1 MAFLI
6 RPPGQVKK
14 AKAKLKPKSKNAQEI
29 LNRLQGF
36 LNQNTSEPVE
46 ILCSFWEDQRNAIT
60 YKELREVVQSG
71 MLTQKQFE
79 DWQQDYSVLV
89 EKKMAGVW
97 MSAMAAGVAG
107 QPMFDSLSFSINTQ
121 DPGIVSWIKDRG
133 AEFVTSCTAEQKKA
147 IQSLLVKKITDQHT
161 VDELARFIRPCIGLT
176 DGDTK
181 AALKLYDTVKATLQT
196 NHPRMKPENIRKKA
210 LDAAQKYAEQK
221 HRQRAFT
228 IAQTELEFAYNRG
241 ADQGVRQAQSQG
253 LIGKTIKRW
262 ITSGDDSVCS
272 ICAAL
277 DGTEIEMDDNFDFKG
292 RLLFA
297 GQKMLPPAH
306 PRCACAVEY
315 IEVEAPVFVPEE
327 PAVQEWE
334 TQIRQQQAEY
344 ESKFEGQKLDKEVY
358 LKAAAGMAEMGYEAT
373 AEQVVGMVDSVN
385 AYTGGDF
392 TDILAAQQNFKG
404 RFTNYSSIMSEEQK
418 AKALQDVK
426 NVSQFLEYSPTY
438 EGSVYRGLGFDVGGP
453 MDSGDYDSFRKLYQK
468 GEVVQTD
475 TFTSW
480 TKDDEFLQQV
490 HAARTGIDDECEYS
504 VEVTIRMKNCES
516 GVDISRYAEIQGQQE
531 VLFDNKTSLKVLD
544 IKEQWKDDEVMSL
557 IIDVEEV

>member
-6 RPPGQVKK
+6 RPPGQVK
-14 AKAKLKPKSKNAQEI
+14 KAKLKPKSKNAQEI

-46 ILCSFWEDQRNAIT
+46 ILCGFWEDQRNAIT

-79 DWQQDYSVLV
+79 DWQQDYSTLV
-89 EKKMAGVW
+89 EKKMTGVW

-315 IEVEAPVFVPEE
+315 IEVESPMFVPEE
-327 PAVQEWE
+327 SAAQDWE

-344 ESKFEGQKLDKEVY
+344 EAKFEGQKLDKEVY
-358 LKAAAGMAEMGYEAT
+358 LEAATGITEVGYEAT
-373 AEQVVGMVDSVN
+373 AEQVIDMVNSVN
-385 AYTGGDF
+385 TYTGGDF

-404 RFTNYSSIMSEEQK
+404 RFANYSGIMSETQK

-426 NVSQFLEYSPTY
+426 NISQFLEYSPTY

-453 MDSGDYDSFRKLYQK
+453 MDDGGYDSFRQLYQK
-468 GEVVQTD
+468 GKVIETD

-480 TKDDEFLQQV
+480 TKDKDFLRDV
-490 HAARTGIDDECEYS
+490 HIARTGLDDECEYS

-544 IKEQWKDDEVMSL
+544 VKEQWKDDEVMSL